1 MGTLSIHFTS
11 EDVARTRVARRP
23 DPLWEI
29 VCSLHR
35 LQTRRGYAAYEGW
48 HRQVRLDLSQH
59 NMTGLLRSTLLP
71 ISPLGRYFPDF
82 LTPGDVSSLDQG
94 IDTIQHTDAARVTE
108 EIRMIPDPAGAD
120 IWLDDLAS
128 GRPQAM
134 HALGDGM
141 RRYFEVAVAPYWTE
155 ISGAVAD
162 DRALR
167 GTLMLDHGAGHLL
180 DDLGPRCE
188 WNAPVLQI
196 HGYPMDRDMHLDGR
210 GLLLVPSYFCW
221 QDPIA
226 LANPELP
233 PMLVYPAHRQR
244 PAATVGTPDGSRRL
258 GPLIGTTRLEVLRA
272 VTVAATTGEISRR
285 VGISPATASHHA
297 TVLREAGLITSRR
310 HANLVLHQI
319 TEIGRALLEEP
330 V

>member
-1 MGTLSIHFTS
+1 MGTLSIHFTA
-11 EDVARTRVARRP
+11 EDVARTRISRRP

-35 LQTRRGYAAYEGW
+35 LQTKRGYTAYEGW
-48 HRQVRLDLSQH
+48 HRQARQDLGRAGL
-59 NMTGLLRSTLLP
+59 NDLLRSTLLP

-82 LTPGDVSSLDQG
+82 LTPGDITGLDQG
-94 IDTIQHTDAARVTE
+94 IDAVQHTEAVRVKE
-108 EIRMIPDPAGAD
+108 EIRLIPDPAGAD
-120 IWLDDLAS
+120 VFLDDLAA
-128 GRPQAM
+128 GRTAAM
-134 HALGDGM
+134 HSLGDGL
-141 RRYFEVAVAPYWTE
+141 RKYFEVAVAPYWTE
-155 ISGAVAD
+155 ISGVVAD

-167 GTLMLDHGAGHLL
+167 GTMMLDHGAGHLL

-188 WNAPVLQI
+188 WKAPVLSI
-196 HGYPMDRDMHLDGR
+196 HGYPMDRDMHLGGR

-233 PMLVYPAHRQR
+233 PMLVYPALRQR
-244 PAATVGTPDGSRRL
+244 PAAAVGAPDGGRRL
-258 GPLIGTTRLEVLRA
+258 GPLIGGTRLAVLLA
-272 VTVAATTGEISRR
+272 VVDAATTGEIARR

-297 TVLREAGLITSRR
+297 TVLREAGLITSQR

-319 TEIGRALLEEP
+319 TAIGRALLEN
-330 V
+330 